1 MVLKGDEAQ
10 FAVARE
16 STFKTRPSTVDQQ
29 PGGGVREEID
39 FTDEETLAQLRMMGG
54 DRSYH
59 ELVKSDESRE
69 VSIPTYLQNAKLFE
83 FVLGSIS
90 EDTTGASS
98 APYTHE
104 ITQGSTLPTLTGE
117 YAGFNTDS
125 AESDRVVTLLGGM
138 MTSAEIVSSSD
149 NDAVEADYDLNIAS
163 IPDINTNTEDSTS
176 LISVRPFKHEDLAT
190 YTFDGTDIPHIEE
203 LTLTIENE
211 VTELPDNGSYEAG
224 DFVPLNLN
232 LSADV
237 TFTPQ
242 GIEFYQK
249 YENGVEAPLVFKWER
264 GTDDA
269 IEFNFA
275 DARIESPGFS
285 MPLEEVTQA
294 DMTLTARDVTIT
306 VTSSESTYALQ

>member
-16 STFKTRPSTVDQQ
+16 STFKTRPTTVDQQ

-39 FTDEETLAQLRMMGG
+39 FTDEESLAQLRMMGG

-59 ELVKSDESRE
+59 ELVKSDETRE

-98 APYTHE
+98 APYTHK

-117 YAGFNTDS
+117 YAAFNTGGG
-125 AESDRVVTLLGGM
+125 SDRVVTLLGGM
-138 MTSAEIVSSSD
+138 ATSVELTSSAD
-149 NDAVEADYDLNIAS
+149 NDAVQVDYDFNVAA
-163 IPDINTNTEDSTS
+163 IPDVNTNSEDSTS
-176 LISVRPFKHEDLAT
+176 LISKRPFKHEDLVT
-190 YTFDGTDIPHIEE
+190 YTFDDTDIPHIDEIS
-203 LTLTIENE
+203 LSIENE
-211 VTELPDNGSYEAG
+211 VTELPDNGGYEAG
-224 DFVPLNLN
+224 DFVPLNLEITPE
-232 LSADV
+232 V

-249 YENGVEAPLVFKWER
+249 YESGVEAPLIFKWER
-264 GTDDA
+264 ATGDT
-269 IEFNFA
+269 IEIECSG
-275 DARIESPGFS
+275 ARIDSPGFS
-285 MPLEEVTQA
+285 MPLEEVTEA
-294 DMTLTARDVTIT
+294 DMSFTARDVTIT
-306 VTSSESTYALQ
+306 VESDSSTYALQ